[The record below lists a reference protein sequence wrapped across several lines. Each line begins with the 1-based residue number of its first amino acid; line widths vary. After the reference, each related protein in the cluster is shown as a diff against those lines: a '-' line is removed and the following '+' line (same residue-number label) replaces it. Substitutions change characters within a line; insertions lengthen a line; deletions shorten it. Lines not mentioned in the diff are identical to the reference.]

1 MTGPSHLNLIRFH
14 QGVARRKHWHNR
26 HPVWYQLR
34 ERIYRIMAM
43 TSFAN
48 NASSNQGNGPPI
60 SSAEAVLNELKR
72 EAERKASIKM
82 FYAAADVFR
91 DYKGPF
97 ASESATERQRLAAEY
112 QQRGQEAEA
121 RRWGTGSGA
130 TPPSATEPVRPSPP
144 VVRPK
149 PSPPIQQTAGSPVP
163 RPTPRTEPTRKETSS
178 AQVQGG
184 QITFPCRWC
193 HETISA
199 DLSRAGKLMPCP
211 KCELLVSVPKIP
223 A

>member
-1 MTGPSHLNLIRFH
+1 M
-14 QGVARRKHWHNR
+14 
-26 HPVWYQLR
+26 
-34 ERIYRIMAM
+34 M
-43 TSFAN
+43 SFADN
-48 NASSNQGNGPPI
+48 SFSSPGSGSPT
-60 SSAEAVLNELKR
+60 SSVEAVLNELKR
-72 EAERKASIKM
+72 EAERKAAIKM

-91 DYKGPF
+91 DYRGTF
-97 ASESATERQRLAAEY
+97 ASETATERQRLAAEY

-130 TPPSATEPVRPSPP
+130 TPPSTTEPVRPSPP

-149 PSPPIQQTAGSPVP
+149 PSPPIQQTAGSSVPKSTP
-163 RPTPRTEPTRKETSS
+163 RPEPTRRETSS

-184 QITFPCRWC
+184 QISFPCRWC

-199 DLSRAGKLMPCP
+199 DVSRAGKLMPCP